1 MANEEINS
9 YEFYVKN
16 FPNIKFMLDEKH
28 LNQDKNIILIIFYDN
43 DLYQNYLNLKKENDF
58 IKLLKL
64 NFIDVNAFNSE
75 EYGVFM
81 ISGDILHRIDLI
93 INNIFNEK
101 GKLSKEEIFELYVN
115 TIYFGDGYYNVYDAC
130 HGYFNKEV
138 QDMDLYEC
146 TLLAGIPNAP
156 SVYAPTK
163 NPELAKQRQEQVL
176 KKMVKYNFIT
186 QKEADNITK

>member
-101 GKLSKEEIFELYVN
+101 GKLNKEELELLEVDKVMKNDFCFYISMIKIIFFDSKG
-115 TIYFGDGYYNVYDAC
+115 IMSFK
-130 HGYFNKEV
+130 FNEIKSNYSNE
-138 QDMDLYEC
+138 
-146 TLLAGIPNAP
+146 
-156 SVYAPTK
+156 
-163 NPELAKQRQEQVL
+163 
-176 KKMVKYNFIT
+176 
-186 QKEADNITK
+186 DN

>member
-43 DLYQNYLNLKKENDF
+43 DLYQNYLKLKKENDF

-64 NFIDVNAFNSE
+64 NFIDINAFNSE

-101 GKLSKEEIFELYVN
+101 GKLNKEELELLEVDKVMKNDFCFYISMIKIIF
-115 TIYFGDGYYNVYDAC
+115 FDSKGSMS
-130 HGYFNKEV
+130 FKFKEIKSNYS
-138 QDMDLYEC
+138 DE
-146 TLLAGIPNAP
+146 
-156 SVYAPTK
+156 
-163 NPELAKQRQEQVL
+163 
-176 KKMVKYNFIT
+176 
-186 QKEADNITK
+186 DN

>member
-16 FPNIKFMLDEKH
+16 FPNIKFMLDVKH

-101 GKLSKEEIFELYVN
+101 GKLNKEELELLEVDKVMKNDFCFYISMIKIIF
-115 TIYFGDGYYNVYDAC
+115 FDSKGSMSFK
-130 HGYFNKEV
+130 FNEIKSNYSNE
-138 QDMDLYEC
+138 
-146 TLLAGIPNAP
+146 
-156 SVYAPTK
+156 
-163 NPELAKQRQEQVL
+163 
-176 KKMVKYNFIT
+176 
-186 QKEADNITK
+186 DN

>member
-101 GKLSKEEIFELYVN
+101 GKLNKEELELLEVDKVMKNDFCFYISMIKIIFLDSKGSMS
-115 TIYFGDGYYNVYDAC
+115 FK
-130 HGYFNKEV
+130 FNEISSN
-138 QDMDLYEC
+138 YS
-146 TLLAGIPNAP
+146 N
-156 SVYAPTK
+156 
-163 NPELAKQRQEQVL
+163 
-176 KKMVKYNFIT
+176 
-186 QKEADNITK
+186 

>member
-101 GKLSKEEIFELYVN
+101 GKLNKEELELLEVDKVMKNDFCFYISMIKIIFFDSKGN
-115 TIYFGDGYYNVYDAC
+115 MSFK
-130 HGYFNKEV
+130 FNEIKSNYSNE
-138 QDMDLYEC
+138 
-146 TLLAGIPNAP
+146 
-156 SVYAPTK
+156 
-163 NPELAKQRQEQVL
+163 
-176 KKMVKYNFIT
+176 
-186 QKEADNITK
+186 DN

>member
-43 DLYQNYLNLKKENDF
+43 DLYQNYLKLKKENDF

-101 GKLSKEEIFELYVN
+101 GKLNKEELELLEVDKVMKNDFCFYISMIKIIF
-115 TIYFGDGYYNVYDAC
+115 FDSKGSMSFK
-130 HGYFNKEV
+130 FNEIKNNFSA
-138 QDMDLYEC
+138 QD
-146 TLLAGIPNAP
+146 N
-156 SVYAPTK
+156 
-163 NPELAKQRQEQVL
+163 
-176 KKMVKYNFIT
+176 
-186 QKEADNITK
+186 

>member
-43 DLYQNYLNLKKENDF
+43 DLYQNYLKLKKENDF

-101 GKLSKEEIFELYVN
+101 GKLNKEELELLEVDKVMKNDFCFYISMIKIIFFDSKGN
-115 TIYFGDGYYNVYDAC
+115 MSFK
-130 HGYFNKEV
+130 FNEIKSNYSNE
-138 QDMDLYEC
+138 
-146 TLLAGIPNAP
+146 
-156 SVYAPTK
+156 
-163 NPELAKQRQEQVL
+163 
-176 KKMVKYNFIT
+176 
-186 QKEADNITK
+186 DN